1 MKFLSRPGF
10 YLIALLIATM
20 LLLTLWLN
28 WKLDTLPKHDVKQE
42 TAPAAVSTRP

>member
-10 YLIALLIATM
+10 YLIVLLIATM

-28 WKLDTLPKHDVKQE
+28 WKLSSLPKRDPKQE
-42 TAPAAVSTRP
+42 SAPAAVSNPP